1 MELSAPQLV
10 RARVTH
16 ARKGGAVNAF
26 SYGVEFALIPI
37 REKERAGGLWPLFS
51 RNRLS
56 VFAVLDRDH
65 GTGAADAGE
74 WARAIVR
81 AHGLGEV
88 VDGEIW
94 LLTQP
99 RLFGFVFN
107 PVSFWF
113 MTDAAGRLRAVVAEV
128 NNTFGERRAYCC
140 CRPDQ
145 APIGAT
151 DTLHAEKL
159 MAVSPFQ
166 RQAGGYDFHF
176 DWRADFV
183 AVRIEFR
190 DEEGGG
196 LLATLAGPRTPMRVR
211 GLLAALLRGPFGSL
225 RVVVL
230 IGWQALKL
238 RLKGE
243 RFRPRRTQRAGGTLR

>member
-26 SYGVEFALIPI
+26 NYGVEFALIPI
-37 REKERAGGLWPLFS
+37 RREARVAGFWPLFS

-65 GTGAADAGE
+65 GAGVGDAGE
-74 WARAIVR
+74 WAQAIAR
-81 AHGLGEV
+81 AHGLDEVIDGEV
-88 VDGEIW
+88 W

-99 RLFGFVFN
+99 RLFGLVFN

-140 CRPDQ
+140 HRPDH
-145 APIGAT
+145 APIGAA
-151 DTLHAEKL
+151 DTLHVEKL
-159 MAVSPFQ
+159 MVVSPFQ
-166 RQAGGYDFHF
+166 SQAGGYEFHF

-196 LLATLAGPRTPMRVR
+196 LLATLAGARTPMRVR
-211 GLLAALLRGPFGSL
+211 SLWAALARSPFGSL
-225 RVVVL
+225 RVVAL
-230 IGWQALKL
+230 IGWQAFRL

-243 RFRPRRTQRAGGTLR
+243 RFRPRQTQRVGEVL